1 MKGIQKVSTAGMS
14 REDWLAQRR
23 KTIGGSDAAAIVGL
37 SRYAT
42 PYTIFMDKTGRLPDK
57 PDTEAMRLGRDL
69 EDYVSKRWQE
79 ATGKKV
85 RRLQAMLYNPAY
97 PYSHADVDRMVI
109 GETAGLEC
117 KTTSTLDIKQF
128 KNVEFP
134 EKYYAQCV
142 HYMAVTG
149 AKRWYLAVLVFGRGF
164 FEFTLERD
172 QAEIDA
178 LMAAEAEFWTENVA
192 KDNPPPP
199 DGSQATTDA
208 LQVIYAESRDE
219 ERDLFG
225 RETMLDE
232 YMQLKRQKKAIE
244 DRLGEIENS
253 LKEDLQEAERG
264 RCGFYTIS
272 WKSQQRSTFQPKAF
286 AQAYPGIDLTPFYK
300 TSSTRP
306 FKVMEKTAQPS
317 AT

>member
-1 MKGIQKVSTAGMS
+1 MKGIEQVSTKGMS

-37 SRYAT
+37 SRYST

-57 PDTEAMRLGRDL
+57 PDSEAMRLGRDL
-69 EDYVSKRWQE
+69 EDYVARRWTE
-79 ATGKKV
+79 ITGKKV
-85 RRLQAMLYNPAY
+85 RRCNAMIYNPAY
-97 PYSHADVDRMVI
+97 PYSHADVDRMVV

-117 KTTSTLDIKQF
+117 KTTSTLDVKQF
-128 KNVEFP
+128 HGVEFP

-164 FEFTLERD
+164 FEYTLERD

-178 LMAAEAEFWTENVA
+178 LMTAEADFWTAYVEN
-192 KDNPPPP
+192 DTPPPP
-199 DGSQATTDA
+199 DGSEATAEA
-208 LQVIYAESRDE
+208 LQTVYAESRDE
-219 ERDLFG
+219 ERELFG

-232 YMQLKRQKKAIE
+232 YMMLKRQKKAID
-244 DRLGEIENS
+244 DRLTDIENTV
-253 LKEDLQEAERG
+253 KEDMQHAERG
-264 RCGFYTIS
+264 RCGTYTVS
-272 WKSQQRSTFQPKAF
+272 WKSQTRSTFQPKAF
-286 AQAYPGIDLTPFYK
+286 AQAFPDIELTPFYK

-306 FKVMEKTAQPS
+306 FKVTESKNDN
-317 AT
+317 